1 MLAISRAFGDTQF
14 KDHEAKSVG
23 SQSGQLV
30 IADPEVHTDLVMPTT
45 EFAVAASDG
54 LWDVM
59 EPQAVVEFVRR
70 RIATKVDLQ
79 MIARELVNKALSSG
93 SVDNVTAVIM
103 LFHLHKLTPHDR
115 SASSGTS

>member
-1 MLAISRAFGDTQF
+1 
-14 KDHEAKSVG
+14 
-23 SQSGQLV
+23 
-30 IADPEVHTDLVMPTT
+30 MPTT

-59 EPQAVVEFVRR
+59 DPQAVVEFVRR

-79 MIARELVNKALSSG
+79 MIARELVNKALSGG

-115 SASSGTS
+115 SASTAP